1 MKEST
6 KLNSVFTLL
15 NVSVILFVL
24 IGGAWHGKERVR
36 EERTINILIIL
47 VFS

>member
-1 MKEST
+1 MVKM
-6 KLNSVFTLL
+6 VTLL

-24 IGGAWHGKERVR
+24 IGGAWHGMNSGR
-36 EERTINILIIL
+36 EEPINILIIL